1 VLKTL
6 IHKYQLTAI
15 FCTTIV
21 ADFWSSWYGYAIT
34 HDWIVLQA
42 FLGMVM
48 PFLYFT
54 QTYFFIEAESLKEKL
69 KITAVCALSMTIGS
83 TVMLLMVNS

>member
-1 VLKTL
+1 MLKTL

-48 PFLYFT
+48 PFLYF
-54 QTYFFIEAESLKEKL
+54 L
-69 KITAVCALSMTIGS
+69 
-83 TVMLLMVNS
+83 

>member
-1 VLKTL
+1 MLKNL
-6 IHKYQLTAI
+6 IHNHPLTAI
-15 FCTTIV
+15 FCTTII

-54 QTYFFIEAESLKEKL
+54 QTYLFIEAKSMKEKL

-83 TVMLLMVNS
+83 TAMLIMVNS